1 MTTHLQSD
9 KQSNTPP
16 VRTRR
21 CTVAD
26 LEGLAPSTATV
37 QVVARLGVWWILKHR
52 CRDSMFLSTNSIT
65 NFDQE
70 RLLLGFPRLSWVL
83 LGLPEL
89 SWVPGLSWALLAPI
103 LALLSALSALLGA
116 PSWALLGSPGCP
128 WALLGFEKQCVF
140 TCSGGLWV
148 EKSCVFT
155 CFLISRSRGSAAG
168 PMKTI

>member
-1 MTTHLQSD
+1 M
-9 KQSNTPP
+9 
-16 VRTRR
+16 RTGR

-148 EKSCVFT
+148 ERSCVFYV
-155 CFLISRSRGSAAG
+155 FF
-168 PMKTI
+168 